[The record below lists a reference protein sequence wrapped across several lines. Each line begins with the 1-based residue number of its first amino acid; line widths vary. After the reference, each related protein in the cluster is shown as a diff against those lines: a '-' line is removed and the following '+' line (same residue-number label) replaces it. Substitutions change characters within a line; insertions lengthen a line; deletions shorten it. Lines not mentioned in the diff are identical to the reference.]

1 MDISRHRT
9 PTPANLQIVRNYNIF
24 LTEKRCP
31 VEKLR
36 EAILRHARNQP
47 EGVPVSAKGLLH
59 LGGRAAVDQALS
71 RLARRGDLLR
81 AGRGLYVLP
90 VKGRFG
96 NRAPSLRKTVEALAA
111 QRGERIASSGAMAAN
126 ALGLTTQVPVKPV
139 FLTSGRDRKLKLG
152 RQEVELRHAPP
163 WQLVLSGRKAGD
175 AVRAL
180 AWLGPERAET
190 ALKTIR
196 GSLSLEERG
205 ELAHVSA
212 QMPGWLAEPVSRLA
226 HG

>member
-1 MDISRHRT
+1 M
-9 PTPANLQIVRNYNIF
+9 
-24 LTEKRCP
+24 
-31 VEKLR
+31 EKLS
-36 EAILRHARNQP
+36 EAILHHVRNQP

-59 LGGRAAVDQALS
+59 LGRRSAVDQALS
-71 RLARRGDLLR
+71 RLARRGDLMR

-90 VKGRFG
+90 VKSRFG
-96 NRAPSLRKTVEALAA
+96 NRAPSLQKTVEALAA

-126 ALGLTTQVPVKPV
+126 ILGLTTQVPVKPV

-175 AVRAL
+175 AVRVL
-180 AWLGPERAET
+180 AWLGPKKAGT
-190 ALKTIR
+190 ALETL
-196 GSLSLEERG
+196 GQSLSLEERR
-205 ELAHVSA
+205 ELVHVSA